1 MSRFTNG
8 YTTMWIED
16 GILYTTYNPGLK
28 ITLAIAQKCVA
39 DRLELSGGNVYPMLG
54 DTSNIASTDK
64 DAREFLSQGDGIKQ
78 LSAGAFIIKSVI
90 EKHLGNFFIQVNKP
104 PLPARLFTR
113 YSEAVEWLQQFK
125 TKTA

>member
-28 ITLAIAQKCVA
+28 ITLEIAKKCVA
-39 DRLELSGGNVYPMLG
+39 DRLELCNGNIYPMLG

-113 YSEAVEWLQQFK
+113 YSEAVEWLQQYK
-125 TKTA
+125 TE